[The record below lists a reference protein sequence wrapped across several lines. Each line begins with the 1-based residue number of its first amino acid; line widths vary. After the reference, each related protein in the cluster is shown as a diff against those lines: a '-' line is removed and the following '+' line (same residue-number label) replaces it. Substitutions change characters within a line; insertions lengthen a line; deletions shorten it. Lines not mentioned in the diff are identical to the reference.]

1 MSQVLPNLWLGNL
14 DLTRD
19 FEFLRENKISHVI
32 TLLEHDYTS
41 VELVTQGVIHMR
53 IQIYDYDDEPIYDV
67 FERTCDFIS
76 NALKK
81 RHKEMSNKPSDST
94 QINKKKETIK
104 KISETSRKVNGRK
117 VSQYTKDG
125 VFISSFESI
134 VEAGEKN
141 GIHRKNIQACLTGP
155 NKTAGGFIWKY
166 NELKEPVML
175 AQQNQLGST

>member
-1 MSQVLPNLWLGNL
+1 MSLVLPNLWLGNL

-81 RHKEMSNKPSDST
+81 GDCVYVHCMMGISRSPTIIAAYLIKCCEMTAREALDHLQNVRP
-94 QINKKKETIK
+94 I
-104 KISETSRKVNGRK
+104 
-117 VSQYTKDG
+117 VSPNDGFLKALDRWEGVVCCTK
-125 VFISSFESI
+125 
-134 VEAGEKN
+134 
-141 GIHRKNIQACLTGP
+141 
-155 NKTAGGFIWKY
+155 W
-166 NELKEPVML
+166 
-175 AQQNQLGST
+175 

>member
-1 MSQVLPNLWLGNL
+1 MSFLGKKHSDDTKKIISQKSKEYNSRPEAKEKARQTMNNFHKTHNIG
-14 DLTRD
+14 DI
-19 FEFLRENKISHVI
+19 LRKSEKWKKAVEEGRIGKGHII
-32 TLLEHDYTS
+32 TE
-41 VELVTQGVIHMR
+41 ECKQK
-53 IQIYDYDDEPIYDV
+53 
-67 FERTCDFIS
+67 IS

-166 NELKEPVML
+166 IN
-175 AQQNQLGST
+175 